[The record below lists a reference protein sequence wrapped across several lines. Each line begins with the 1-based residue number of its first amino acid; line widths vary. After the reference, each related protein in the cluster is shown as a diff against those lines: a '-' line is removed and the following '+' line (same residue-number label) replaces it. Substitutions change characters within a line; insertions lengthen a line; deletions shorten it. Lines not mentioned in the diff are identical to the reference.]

1 MEKFQRLVIFGLMT
15 FSVITYVFFNKP
27 IDAIF
32 LLGLSIYNYIDFYN
46 RYK

>member
-15 FSVITYVFFNKP
+15 VSVIAYIFLNKP